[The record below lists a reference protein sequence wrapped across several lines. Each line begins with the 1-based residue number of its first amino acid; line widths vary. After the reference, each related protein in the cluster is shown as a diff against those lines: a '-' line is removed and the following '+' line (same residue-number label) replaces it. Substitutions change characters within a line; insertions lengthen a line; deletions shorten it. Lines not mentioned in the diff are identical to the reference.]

1 MNPLDWTGP
10 EFLIFY
16 IPYGLCIVAL
26 AWLARRLSLAFQRRD
41 TLPNAR
47 WAPGIYPREADAPV
61 IAFLRGGHR
70 EAVRTLLSRL
80 VGLGLV
86 KVEGRQVRVRSAG
99 PNAPALQPIERD
111 AWGALD
117 HSTRSAADAESRVQ
131 KAVAPHLQEMS
142 RMLADQGLLTGDAQ
156 KTTLRRLLAV
166 TWLAVGGL
174 GLLKLVVGLARGR
187 TNVGFL
193 ILLLIGFTF
202 LIFRL
207 LKLPRRLP
215 AGDRYLSWLQEAYS
229 GLRRPI
235 EIGQQDS
242 ARDLA
247 LAAGIY
253 GLAAVPALLPLGMAF
268 DPSLAP
274 RRRADSG
281 GGGGSS
287 SSSDGGGDG
296 GGGDGGGGGCGGCGG
311 GGD

>member
-1 MNPLDWTGP
+1 MNPLEWTGP
-10 EFLIFY
+10 AFLAFY

-26 AWLARRLSLAFQRRD
+26 AWLARTLFLALQRQD
-41 TLPNAR
+41 TFPNTR
-47 WAPGIYPREADAPV
+47 WMPGIYPRETDAPV

-86 KVEGRQVRVRSAG
+86 EVEGRQVRARSAD
-99 PNAPALQPIERD
+99 PNAALLQPIERD
-111 AWGALD
+111 AWRALD
-117 HSTRSAADAESRVQ
+117 HSARSAADAESRVQ

-142 RMLADQGLLTGDAQ
+142 QMLADQGLLTGDAQ
-156 KTTLRRLLAV
+156 KTALRRLLAV

-174 GLLKLVVGLARGR
+174 GLLKLVVGLARAR

-215 AGDRYLSWLQEAYS
+215 AGDRYLSWLQEAHRGLVQRIES
-229 GLRRPI
+229 GQRD
-235 EIGQQDS
+235 G
-242 ARDLA
+242 AGDLA
-247 LAAGIY
+247 IAAGIY
-253 GLAAVPALLPLGMAF
+253 GLAAVPALAPLGLAF
-268 DPSLAP
+268 DPAEDPS
-274 RRRADSG
+274 RRNDSG
-281 GGGGSS
+281 GGCSSS
-287 SSSDGGGDG
+287 SSSDGGGDS

-311 GGD
+311 GD